1 MSKRGHWW
9 WGAIQ
14 AALRLY
20 PELRQRYST
29 PDNRLTA
36 QYTAQ
41 TSCGG
46 AGRAVEQLTMERLSD
61 GDYAVYRA
69 ISDAVRETAR
79 MGTGD
84 ARLAIIDLVYWR
96 RTRTLQGA
104 ALDVGYSYDRAR
116 EFHQEFIRLVAF
128 YMGYL
133 PRHEVRKKK
142 RTKKFTPQSPKP
154 VRK

>member
-20 PELRQRYST
+20 PELRQRYGT

-46 AGRAVEQLTMERLSD
+46 AGRVVELGVSYGQ
-61 GDYAVYRA
+61 YK
-69 ISDAVRETAR
+69 AR
-79 MGTGD
+79 GG
-84 ARLAIIDLVYWR
+84 I
-96 RTRTLQGA
+96 
-104 ALDVGYSYDRAR
+104 
-116 EFHQEFIRLVAF
+116 
-128 YMGYL
+128 
-133 PRHEVRKKK
+133 
-142 RTKKFTPQSPKP
+142 
-154 VRK
+154 

>member
-1 MSKRGHWW
+1 MSQRGHWW

-20 PELRQRYST
+20 PELRQRYGT
-29 PDNRLTA
+29 PDNRVTA

-46 AGRAVEQLTMERLSD
+46 AGRVVKQLAMERLSD
-61 GDYAVYRA
+61 GDYAVYMA

-104 ALDVGYSYDRAR
+104 ALDVGYSYDRAKD
-116 EFHQEFIRLVAF
+116 FHMEFIRLVA
-128 YMGYL
+128 YHMGYI
-133 PRHEVRKKK
+133 PRNKIKRK
-142 RTKKFTPQSPKP
+142 RNVTPQSPKP

>member
-20 PELRQRYST
+20 PELRQRYGT

-36 QYTAQ
+36 QYAAQ

-46 AGRAVEQLTMERLSD
+46 AGRVVEQLAMERLSD

>member
-20 PELRQRYST
+20 PELRQRYGT
-29 PDNRLTA
+29 PDNRMTA

-41 TSCGG
+41 TSRGG
-46 AGRAVEQLTMERLSD
+46 AGRAVELLAMERLSD

-69 ISDAVRETAR
+69 ISDAIRETAR

-104 ALDVGYSYDRAR
+104 ALDVGYSYDRAKD
-116 EFHQEFIRLVAF
+116 FHMEFIRLVA
-128 YMGYL
+128 YHMGYI
-133 PRHEVRKKK
+133 PRNKIK
-142 RTKKFTPQSPKP
+142 RRRNVTPQSPKP